1 MRETGQVKVQ
11 KARARLLTAQAE
23 LREMERQARA
33 GKLHDA
39 RVCYMRL
46 FTQAR
51 QLRDQVLSVPDR
63 IAPLL
68 VGLSQGKIHA
78 VLRNELTEIFRDFSE
93 KGDGD
98 HEEKKDG

>member
-23 LREMERQARA
+23 LRELEKQVRD

-39 RVCYMRL
+39 KTCYMRL
-46 FTQAR
+46 FTQGR
-51 QLRDQVLSVPDR
+51 QLRDMVLSVPDR
-63 IAPLL
+63 IATLL

-78 VLRNELTEIFRDFSE
+78 VLRDELTEIFRDFSE
-93 KGDGD
+93 RGQGS
-98 HEEKKDG
+98 